1 MHSKSNGSDAQSQME
16 VNILN
21 VNDAL
26 IRTIIDQTTLQFQF
40 LHTLTYGIAL

>member
-26 IRTIIDQTTLQFQF
+26 IRTIIDQTILQFQF
-40 LHTLTYGIAL
+40 LHILTYGIAL